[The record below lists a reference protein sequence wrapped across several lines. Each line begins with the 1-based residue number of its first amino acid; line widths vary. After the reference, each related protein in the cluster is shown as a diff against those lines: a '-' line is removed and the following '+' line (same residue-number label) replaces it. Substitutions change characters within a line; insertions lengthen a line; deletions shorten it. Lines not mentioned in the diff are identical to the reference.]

1 MAAEIVAGHVLE
13 PKLAASYIDPRA
25 VQWPKAFPSI
35 LVAGFFA
42 AVLMLVPLGAFGLG
56 MLAAGFLCVVL
67 YRRRNPI
74 ADPTPGAGARLG
86 AATGITGFAF
96 FGILTAIEVLIFHS
110 GPELRAALLEQV
122 QQSASRA
129 TDPQAQQLFEYLKS
143 PSGLALVMTMGLIV
157 MFVLFLIFASLGGA
171 IGAYLLRRKP
181 HI

>member
-1 MAAEIVAGHVLE
+1 MAGETASPEVIEA
-13 PKLAASYIDPRA
+13 KLAASYVDPRA
-25 VQWPKAFPSI
+25 VQWHKALSSI

-96 FGILTAIEVLIFHS
+96 FGILTAIEVMVFHS
-110 GPELRAALLEQV
+110 GPELRAALLQQV
-122 QQSASRA
+122 QESASRA
-129 TDPQAQQLFEYLKS
+129 TDPQAQQMFEYLKS
-143 PSGLALVMTMGLIV
+143 PPGLALIMTMGLIV

-171 IGAYLLRRKP
+171 IGAYLLRRRP
-181 HI
+181 HT